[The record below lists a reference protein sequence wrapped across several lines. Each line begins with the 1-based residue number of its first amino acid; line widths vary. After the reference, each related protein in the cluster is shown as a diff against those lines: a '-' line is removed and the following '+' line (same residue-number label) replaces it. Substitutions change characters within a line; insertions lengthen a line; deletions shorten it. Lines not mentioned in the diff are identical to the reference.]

1 MTDQWRPVPGSDGY
15 QINQAL
21 DIRSV
26 KRVIIRRNGVPYRV
40 RECLLTPTVDRWG
53 TRYVRLATGQA
64 RSRYDPVS
72 CRDESAGRRGR
83 YHTLYLNH
91 RTMAQLFGVDGHPP
105 QVGTKRTMTDDD
117 HGTDE
122 TDRQAFGT

>member
-53 TRYVRLATGQA
+53 TRYVRLATG
-64 RSRYDPVS
+64 
-72 CRDESAGRRGR
+72 RRGR
-83 YHTLYLNH
+83 YHTLYLNQ
-91 RTMAQLFGVDGHPP
+91 RTMAQLFGDATTAAEPVPTNQGLR
-105 QVGTKRTMTDDD
+105 K
-117 HGTDE
+117 
-122 TDRQAFGT
+122 